1 MGSKPISHCV
11 GTAALGCPV
20 EQSSTWFYCSN
31 RRRIFGRV
39 GQPRAAVATRNGKS
53 FTIIPLILLIVILRA
68 GFSPALERQPNSD
81 YRTRRQ
87 ALANQARDGYI
98 LLFAPP
104 EAEGPN
110 DIYGYR
116 PDDNFYYLT
125 GWTEPG
131 AALLIAA
138 PLEAKG
144 TSPARTYTEILFLP
158 DRNPSQEKWTG
169 PKLGPENPDAAH
181 ITGFDHVESLDN
193 LRNELSHL
201 LPQRSII
208 YTDVPASGETSNSVA
223 PLDWLKQANAFPVGV
238 SFQDARP
245 MLSSLRTYKD
255 AEEIE
260 LIRKATNASIAAQL
274 AAMHA
279 MKPGV
284 TEREISALLQYEW
297 GKRGCERPAYAP
309 IVGAGANS
317 TVLHYSDDSARIEAG
332 DVAVIDA
339 AGEYS
344 MYASDI
350 TRTLPASGT
359 FTPRQ
364 REIYN
369 IVLGAQ
375 RAAIAAFQSGKST
388 LLRNT
393 SDSLY
398 KIAFDYIDSHGKD
411 LHGDSLGKYFVHGL
425 SHYVGL
431 NVHDPGDY
439 DLKLGPGAV
448 FTIEP
453 GIYIPEEKLGV
464 RIEDI
469 FYVDTNGKLIN
480 LTESLPHTA
489 EDVERTM
496 AQK

>member
-1 MGSKPISHCV
+1 MRSKHLPHCV
-11 GTAALGCPV
+11 G
-20 EQSSTWFYCSN
+20 N
-31 RRRIFGRV
+31 R
-39 GQPRAAVATRNGKS
+39 KS
-53 FTIIPLILLIVILRA
+53 LTLIPLLLIVITQA
-68 GFSPALERQPNSD
+68 GISLALERQPNSD

-87 ALANQARDGYI
+87 ALANQARDGYV

-125 GWTEPG
+125 GWTQPG

-138 PLEAKG
+138 PLEAKRG
-144 TSPARTYTEILFLP
+144 VPARSYTETLFLP

-169 PKLGPENPDAAH
+169 PKLGPENPDAAN

-193 LRNELSHL
+193 LRSDLAHL
-201 LPQRSII
+201 LAERSTV
-208 YTDVPASGETSNSVA
+208 YTGVPASGETSNSSA

-238 SFQDARP
+238 SFQDVRP

-255 AEEIE
+255 AGEIE

-297 GKRGCERPAYAP
+297 GRRGCERPAYAP

-317 TVLHYSDDSARIEAG
+317 TVLHYSDDSGPINAG
-332 DVAVIDA
+332 DVVVIDA

-411 LHGDSLGKYFVHGL
+411 LHGDSLGKHFVHGL

-489 EDVERTM
+489 EDVERIM
-496 AQK
+496 AGK